1 MRRAGLG
8 ADDLLGYYK
17 AVVCSVVEY
26 ASQVWNS
33 GLTKG
38 QSEDLECVQ
47 KRALHVIFPDADYD
61 LARELSELQTLEDHR
76 EHLDRVKFEN
86 SQTQA
91 ID

>member
-1 MRRAGLG
+1 MLSQAATQLLSSTEWTRAGLG

-38 QSEDLECVQ
+38 QSED
-47 KRALHVIFPDADYD
+47 
-61 LARELSELQTLEDHR
+61 
-76 EHLDRVKFEN
+76 FE
-86 SQTQA
+86 
-91 ID
+91 